1 MLNKIKFW
9 LYGNR
14 KVLLA
19 FEYGVVLSET
29 AKKLNVELTPEIVA
43 KAGVMIVGEF
53 STKTAEQ
60 LASDMGPNLIS
71 VFELDLSK

>member
-9 LYGNR
+9 LFGDR

-29 AKKLNVELTPEIVA
+29 AKKLNVELTPEIVV
-43 KAGVMIVGEF
+43 KAGAMIVGEF
-53 STKTAEQ
+53 STKTAEE
-60 LASDMGPNLIS
+60 LATDMGPNLLS